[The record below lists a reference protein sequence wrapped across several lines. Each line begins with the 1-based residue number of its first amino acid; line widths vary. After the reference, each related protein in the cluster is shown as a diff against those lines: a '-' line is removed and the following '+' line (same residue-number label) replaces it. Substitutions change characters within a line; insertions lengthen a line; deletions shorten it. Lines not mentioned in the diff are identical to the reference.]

1 MAMRELTPWRSAGLP
16 SQSDDLF
23 GGFRFLQREMDRL
36 FDDVFRGF
44 EMPSVGR
51 SLGPVFEGG
60 AVAPRLDIAV
70 NPKAYEINVELPGVE
85 QKDIDVSV
93 ADGVLTVKG
102 EKKAEAEEKD
112 KQYHRV
118 ERSYGAFQ
126 RRLSLPDD
134 ANAEKV
140 EAAFKN
146 GVLSITVPRVQQVEP
161 PVKKIAIKA
170 K

>member
-1 MAMRELTPWRSAGLP
+1 MRELTPWRSAGLP
-16 SQSDDLF
+16 SQGNDMF

-44 EMPSVGR
+44 EAPAGGR
-51 SLGPVFEGG
+51 TLGPAFESG
-60 AVAPRLDIAV
+60 AMAPRLDVATS
-70 NPKAYEINVELPGVE
+70 PKAYEISVELPGVE

-102 EKKAEAEEKD
+102 EKKAESEEKD

-118 ERSYGAFQ
+118 ERSYGSFQ

-134 ANAEKV
+134 TDAEKV

-146 GVLSITVPRVQQVEP
+146 GVLTITVPRVQQVEP